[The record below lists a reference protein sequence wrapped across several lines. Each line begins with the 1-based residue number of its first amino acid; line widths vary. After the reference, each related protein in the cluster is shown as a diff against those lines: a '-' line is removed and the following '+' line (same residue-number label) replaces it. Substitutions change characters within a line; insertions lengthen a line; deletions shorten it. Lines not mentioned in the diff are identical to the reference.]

1 MKRRDQ
7 TAIVRAELMRGL
19 LCGKW
24 AYRNA
29 LPNGRTRAGEIARRM
44 NADLVSDLCAHRELG
59 DPAYRDYSLAP
70 RRPEQMELPLAVA
83 S

>member
-7 TAIVRAELMRGL
+7 TALVRAELTRGL

-29 LPNGRTRAGEIARRM
+29 LPNARARAGEEARRLGM
-44 NADLVSDLCAHRELG
+44 DLASDLCAHRAPG
-59 DPAYRDYSLAP
+59 DPSYHDYALAP
-70 RRPEQMELPLAVA
+70 RRPAQMELPLAVA